1 MNYALLKHLVDFA
14 GVPLGVSADE
24 VDDRPRQDD
33 QQPQKV
39 AGDDIVGAAV
49 NQDLLAHALRA
60 ARAPLGGP
68 AHEADEEHPHTG
80 KSVHF
85 DRVGR
90 TAAFR
95 ARNVGDLARVEPHLV
110 RVGLDRALVEL
121 VLHCR
126 NFLMVGKLL

>member
-1 MNYALLKHLVDFA
+1 MD
-14 GVPLGVSADE
+14 
-24 VDDRPRQDD
+24 
-33 QQPQKV
+33 
-39 AGDDIVGAAV
+39 
-49 NQDLLAHALRA
+49 QDLLAHALRA

-95 ARNVGDLARVEPHLV
+95 ACDVRHLARVERHLV
-110 RVGLDRALVEL
+110 RVGLDRALVEF

-126 NFLMVGKLL
+126 NILMVGKLL